1 MQLARSGE
9 WLQRCARGTITPL
22 GEFIHVSVIYIG
34 IAVLT
39 TLALSLV
46 LPSMRQQSRQ
56 LHEVMLTMFQADG
69 ESYAVADDA
78 DMSADWSLLPNVQ
91 APGPLAAAPAP
102 APVPAPVPGQAA
114 VPALPAAPA
123 PNKAAAGAPQG
134 VVGPALEVADVA
146 GLNFMRELRAS
157 TRGEPIPGLTSAQA
171 NSLRS
176 YIGRKY
182 KIAHSV
188 AGALVRTAFVI
199 GKDKNLDPQLLLA
212 VIAIESRYNPFAES
226 AVGAQ
231 GLMQV
236 MSTVHR
242 DKLSEVGG
250 GQTAV
255 FNPVV
260 NMQVGAQILADCIKR
275 RGSVEGGLACYV
287 GAAGD
292 SDGGYGASV
301 IAERR
306 RIALASGVPVG
317 KP

>member
-9 WLQRCARGTITPL
+9 WLQRCVRGAVAPL
-22 GEFIHVSVIYIG
+22 GEFIHVSAIYIG

-69 ESYAVADDA
+69 ESYSVADDS
-78 DMSADWSLLPNVQ
+78 DVSADWSLLPDL
-91 APGPLAAAPAP
+91 PLPSPLAAVPLPDQAAPSAPGAVPGVTLPAP
-102 APVPAPVPGQAA
+102 DAS
-114 VPALPAAPA
+114 
-123 PNKAAAGAPQG
+123 
-134 VVGPALEVADVA
+134 DVA
-146 GLNFMRELRAS
+146 GLNFMRELKAS
-157 TRGEPIPGLTSAQA
+157 TRGEPIPGLTVAQA

-188 AGALVRTAFVI
+188 AGALVRTAFTI

-226 AVGAQ
+226 AGGAQ

-242 DKLSEVGG
+242 DKLSEIGG

-275 RGSVEGGLACYV
+275 RGSVMGGLACYV
-287 GAAGD
+287 GAAGEG
-292 SDGGYGASV
+292 DGGYGARV

>member
-1 MQLARSGE
+1 MHLARSGE
-9 WLQRCARGTITPL
+9 WLQRCVRSAVTPL
-22 GEFIHVSVIYIG
+22 GEFIHVSAIYIG

-69 ESYAVADDA
+69 EGYSVADDT
-78 DMSADWSLLPNVQ
+78 DTSADWSLLPQLPPQSPIVPVLPDQ
-91 APGPLAAAPAP
+91 VGPIASSTT
-102 APVPAPVPGQAA
+102 
-114 VPALPAAPA
+114 
-123 PNKAAAGAPQG
+123 PQG
-134 VVGPALEVADVA
+134 GAGTESPATDVA
-146 GLNFMRELRAS
+146 ELNFMRELKAA
-157 TRGEPIPGLTSAQA
+157 TRGEPIPGLTAAQA

-176 YIGRKY
+176 YLGRKY

-226 AVGAQ
+226 SVGAQ

-236 MSTVHR
+236 MSRVHN

-250 GQTAV
+250 GLTAV

-260 NMQVGAQILADCIKR
+260 NMQVGAQILSDCIKR
-275 RGSVEGGLACYV
+275 RGSLTGGLACYV
-287 GAAGD
+287 GASGD
-292 SDGGYGASV
+292 GDGGYGARV
-301 IAERR
+301 LAERR

>member
-1 MQLARSGE
+1 MHLARSGE
-9 WLQRCARGTITPL
+9 WLQRCVRSAITPV
-22 GEFIHVSVIYIG
+22 GEFIHVSAIYIG

-56 LHEVMLTMFQADG
+56 LHEVMLAMFQADG
-69 ESYAVADDA
+69 ESYSVADDA
-78 DMSADWSLLPNVQ
+78 DTSADWSLLPQLPPQSPIAEVPPDRTASIAGGSASQ
-91 APGPLAAAPAP
+91 SSADTAPGAT
-102 APVPAPVPGQAA
+102 
-114 VPALPAAPA
+114 
-123 PNKAAAGAPQG
+123 
-134 VVGPALEVADVA
+134 DVA
-146 GLNFMRELRAS
+146 GLNFMTELKAA
-157 TRGEPIPGLTSAQA
+157 TRGEPIPGLTATQA

-226 AVGAQ
+226 SVGAQ

-242 DKLSEVGG
+242 DKLSDVGG

-275 RGSVEGGLACYV
+275 RGSVTGGLACYV
-287 GAAGD
+287 GASGP
-292 SDGGYGASV
+292 SDGGYGARV
-301 IAERR
+301 LAERR
-306 RIALASGVPVG
+306 RIALASGIPVG
-317 KP
+317 KS

>member
-1 MQLARSGE
+1 MHLARSGE
-9 WLQRCARGTITPL
+9 WLQRCVRSAVTPV
-22 GEFIHVSVIYIG
+22 GEFIHVSAIYIG

-56 LHEVMLTMFQADG
+56 LHEVMLAMFQADG
-69 ESYAVADDA
+69 EGYSVADDT
-78 DMSADWSLLPNVQ
+78 DTSADWSLLPQ
-91 APGPLAAAPAP
+91 LPPQSPI
-102 APVPAPVPGQAA
+102 AA
-114 VPALPAAPA
+114 VPPDQMASI
-123 PNKAAAGAPQG
+123 AGGSASQG
-134 VVGPALEVADVA
+134 SADTVPGSTDVA
-146 GLNFMRELRAS
+146 GLNFMKELKAA
-157 TRGEPIPGLTSAQA
+157 TRGEPIPGLTAAQA

-226 AVGAQ
+226 SVGAQ

-242 DKLSEVGG
+242 DKLSDVGG

-275 RGSVEGGLACYV
+275 RGSVTGGLACYV
-287 GAAGD
+287 GASGP
-292 SDGGYGASV
+292 SDGGYGARV
-301 IAERR
+301 LAERR
-306 RIALASGVPVG
+306 RIALASGIPVG
-317 KP
+317 KS

>member
-1 MQLARSGE
+1 MHLARPIE
-9 WLQRCARGTITPL
+9 WLQRCVRSAVTPV
-22 GEFIHVSVIYIG
+22 GEFIHISAIYIG

-56 LHEVMLTMFQADG
+56 LHEVMLAMFQADG
-69 ESYAVADDA
+69 EGYSATDDT
-78 DMSADWSLLPNVQ
+78 DMSADWSILP
-91 APGPLAAAPAP
+91 PLPPQSSISAAPLDQT
-102 APVPAPVPGQAA
+102 GSAA
-114 VPALPAAPA
+114 GGAAPRDGTDE
-123 PNKAAAGAPQG
+123 PP
-134 VVGPALEVADVA
+134 DVSDVE
-146 GLNFMRELRAS
+146 GLNFMSELKAA
-157 TRGEPIPGLTSAQA
+157 TRGEPIPGLTAAQA

-188 AGALVRTAFVI
+188 AGALVRAAFVI

-226 AVGAQ
+226 SVGAQ

-242 DKLSEVGG
+242 DKLSDVGG

-260 NMQVGAQILADCIKR
+260 NMRVGAQILADCIKR
-275 RGSVEGGLACYV
+275 RGSLAGGLACYV
-287 GAAGD
+287 GASGP
-292 SDGGYGASV
+292 SDGGYGARV
-301 IAERR
+301 LAERR

>member
-1 MQLARSGE
+1 MHLARSGE
-9 WLQRCARGTITPL
+9 WLQRCVRSAITPV
-22 GEFIHVSVIYIG
+22 GEFIHVSAIYIG

-56 LHEVMLTMFQADG
+56 LHEVMLAMFQADG
-69 ESYAVADDA
+69 EGYSIADDT
-78 DMSADWSLLPNVQ
+78 DMSTDWSLLPQ
-91 APGPLAAAPAP
+91 LPPQSPI
-102 APVPAPVPGQAA
+102 AA
-114 VPALPAAPA
+114 VQPDQTASVAGDAEPQSGADTAPDTT
-123 PNKAAAGAPQG
+123 
-134 VVGPALEVADVA
+134 DVA
-146 GLNFMRELRAS
+146 GLNFMRELKAA
-157 TRGEPIPGLTSAQA
+157 TRGEPIPGLTAAQA

-226 AVGAQ
+226 SVGAQ

-242 DKLSEVGG
+242 DKLSDVGG

-275 RGSVEGGLACYV
+275 RGSVTGGLACYV
-287 GAAGD
+287 GASGP
-292 SDGGYGASV
+292 SDGGYGARV
-301 IAERR
+301 LAERR
-306 RIALASGVPVG
+306 RIALASGIPVG
-317 KP
+317 KS